1 MEHFNKLDEILKM
14 VEETNKK
21 LKETLENIK
30 L

>member
-14 VEETNKK
+14 VEETNAK
-21 LKETLENIK
+21 LKETLEKNQ